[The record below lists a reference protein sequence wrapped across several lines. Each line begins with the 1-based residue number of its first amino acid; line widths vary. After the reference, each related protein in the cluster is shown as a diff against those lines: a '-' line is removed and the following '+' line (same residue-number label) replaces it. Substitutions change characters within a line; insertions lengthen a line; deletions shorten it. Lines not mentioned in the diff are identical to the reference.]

1 MGRLADVQ
9 KGADRVKDRI
19 GNVLAKGDKVVLQ
32 LPDPMVFAYIVDVSE
47 PSYLVRV
54 TRPGHVIVSAVIA
67 LPAMEGHEDTI
78 MQVAKVYDPQKAS
91 EPSEAPSEPTKL
103 N

>member
-1 MGRLADVQ
+1 M
-9 KGADRVKDRI
+9 KDRI
-19 GNVLAKGDKVVLQ
+19 GNVLAKGDRVVLQ
-32 LPDPMVFAYIVDVSE
+32 LPDPMVFAYVAEVSD

-54 TRPGHVIVSAVIA
+54 TRPGHILVSAVIA
-67 LPAMEGHEDTI
+67 LPAVEGTEDTI
-78 MQVAKVYDPQKAS
+78 LQVAKVYDPNKAS